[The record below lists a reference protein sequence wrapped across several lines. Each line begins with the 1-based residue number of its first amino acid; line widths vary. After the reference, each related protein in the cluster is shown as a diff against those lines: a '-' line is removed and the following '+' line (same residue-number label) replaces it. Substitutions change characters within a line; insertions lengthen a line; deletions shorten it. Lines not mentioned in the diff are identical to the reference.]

1 MQFIEKLMIPLTLQ
15 WFQDILRNLQGAN
28 NEDNDKNDKG
38 KVLYVMFGN
47 IHNIMLSKRT
57 LFFVKIFLGKNLHFR
72 YSRIIFQTHHMMI
85 EHMNIPLWIVSN
97 VSSGMNLLASG
108 ETFQKIRLQI
118 FYLKVAQKYHTFV

>member
-1 MQFIEKLMIPLTLQ
+1 MARWKLFLELTIWWASVSLHLLQFIEKLMIPLTLQ

-72 YSRIIFQTHHMMI
+72 YSRIIFQTHHMMT
-85 EHMNIPLWIVSN
+85 EHINIPLWIVSN
-97 VSSGMNLLASG
+97 VS
-108 ETFQKIRLQI
+108 
-118 FYLKVAQKYHTFV
+118 